1 MLKEVPFALGLERFL
16 TLYLL
21 VVRTACLR
29 RKKKK
34 KDYAKAERFGK
45 MINSGGLSFM
55 SRIVMNVL
63 AVAVAVENSRRG
75 LD

>member
-29 RKKKK
+29 QKKK

>member
-1 MLKEVPFALGLERFL
+1 
-16 TLYLL
+16 
-21 VVRTACLR
+21 
-29 RKKKK
+29 
-34 KDYAKAERFGK
+34 

>member
-1 MLKEVPFALGLERFL
+1 MLK
-16 TLYLL
+16 T
-21 VVRTACLR
+21 
-29 RKKKK
+29 KKK